1 LRRHAVLFV
10 LTLILVG
17 GLLAQPA
24 LAGSVGYVDFEF
36 LFNNHP
42 EYELKNQELQ
52 QAAERLT
59 AEFQAEAGALGE
71 DANLDE
77 LAAKYEAQ
85 LEQIAD
91 ELRRFIVSAVQ
102 KVIEEV
108 AGAHGIDVVVPQG
121 IVIAGGVNLT
131 PLVLEAM
138 YQAYGI
144 SVPFHLR
151 SGI

>member
-1 LRRHAVLFV
+1 MRRHAVLFV

-59 AEFQAEAGALGE
+59 AEFQAEAGALGG
-71 DANLDE
+71 ANLDGGQVRSS
-77 LAAKYEAQ
+77 AGT
-85 LEQIAD
+85 D
-91 ELRRFIVSAVQ
+91 RR
-102 KVIEEV
+102 
-108 AGAHGIDVVVPQG
+108 
-121 IVIAGGVNLT
+121 
-131 PLVLEAM
+131 
-138 YQAYGI
+138 
-144 SVPFHLR
+144 
-151 SGI
+151 

>member
-1 LRRHAVLFV
+1 MRRHAVLFV